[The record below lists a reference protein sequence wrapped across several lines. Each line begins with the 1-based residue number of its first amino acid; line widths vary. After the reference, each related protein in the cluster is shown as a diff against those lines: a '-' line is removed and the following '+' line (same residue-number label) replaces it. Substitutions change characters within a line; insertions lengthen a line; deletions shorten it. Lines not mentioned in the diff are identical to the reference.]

1 MKCLFILLSTSLIF
15 ASNFFGGEKEELLN
29 TLSRDWPPFKG
40 RWSVTRIDNANQ
52 EIVKTFEE
60 NYKRELLKEG
70 LTNEEKALLKENL
83 VVDLAFLGK
92 NRTLLSKVEAQ
103 VLGIDRYAIRET
115 FLEEKTTVGYFMA
128 GGQQRYMVFEDRK
141 QIHIFNDKDKQNVA
155 EAMLGFPLVALPYIL
170 SRFDIDDLR
179 FDEDAVRCYGS
190 QAGSSEHLTAV
201 FERKPVTRLRDLK
214 ISESSDEKAPF
225 IVHWVANYDDLASEE
240 QKGIPKSVR
249 YVVGDRVG
257 GTSTEST
264 WELQEAEILKVEDF
278 DN

>member
-1 MKCLFILLSTSLIF
+1 
-15 ASNFFGGEKEELLN
+15 
-29 TLSRDWPPFKG
+29 
-40 RWSVTRIDNANQ
+40 
-52 EIVKTFEE
+52 
-60 NYKRELLKEG
+60 
-70 LTNEEKALLKENL
+70 
-83 VVDLAFLGK
+83 
-92 NRTLLSKVEAQ
+92 
-103 VLGIDRYAIRET
+103 
-115 FLEEKTTVGYFMA
+115 MA

-278 DN
+278 ENFKMQPSFLVIDHTGIERRTFMSDDILPRD